1 MDYQGDPN
9 NLLQQGAP
17 TWADAAS
24 WHAQNLLNTWAAMQQ
39 PQTWVDA
46 ARQYGNALIGGTAA
60 PGKVLYHFTDQ
71 PFTSFGG
78 KSRGAVYLADTPSKA
93 EAGGLAGM
101 RERMTG
107 ADDFSARGP
116 MEASQVPGAR
126 TIAVKLSPEA
136 RIYGDAVP
144 SQMTNA
150 ERDAAITKADRI
162 AHDDPAIAAKAR
174 DLALRPVLNRS
185 SSMSLEDSKWVDDL
199 FSKYGDAVDERMTAA
214 ERARFGSMVN
224 KMGPFS
230 PLSDV
235 EFESPTT
242 QKALRLLGYH
252 GARVADEGGLS
263 TAVMDP
269 SMLKIQK

>member
-1 MDYQGDPN
+1 
-9 NLLQQGAP
+9 
-17 TWADAAS
+17 
-24 WHAQNLLNTWAAMQQ
+24 
-39 PQTWVDA
+39 
-46 ARQYGNALIGGTAA
+46 
-60 PGKVLYHFTDQ
+60 
-71 PFTSFGG
+71 
-78 KSRGAVYLADTPSKA
+78 
-93 EAGGLAGM
+93 
-101 RERMTG
+101 
-107 ADDFSARGP
+107 
-116 MEASQVPGAR
+116 
-126 TIAVKLSPEA
+126 
-136 RIYGDAVP
+136 
-144 SQMTNA
+144 
-150 ERDAAITKADRI
+150 
-162 AHDDPAIAAKAR
+162 
-174 DLALRPVLNRS
+174 
-185 SSMSLEDSKWVDDL
+185 MSLEDSKWVDDL